1 MSAIMA
7 LANSIMFTTY
17 ALYYVNEL
25 GLNPFQLVLVGTFLE
40 LVIFLLE
47 IPTGVIADTYSRR
60 LSVINAFF
68 IMGAA
73 YILEGNVVL
82 ISDRLLQG
90 AVSLFI
96 LVVLSEMIR
105 GVGETFLSGA
115 QQSWI
120 TDEVGEER
128 LSRLFVRAGQVQQ
141 VASITGIILS
151 VVLSSIA
158 LNLPYI
164 IGGVLYV
171 GLAVYL
177 LIAMKETNFQR
188 TAQDD
193 LNSWSQLQTTFK
205 EGSSFVRKS
214 PILILILIVS
224 LFSGASSEGFD
235 RLWEAHFI
243 TDIGLS
249 AFNGWNSA
257 IWFGIFG
264 IVGMILGLVT
274 NEVVIRKINLESRVV
289 VRNLMLLLVF
299 MKIICVI
306 LFGLA
311 PNLIWA
317 LASFWLLGMFNSVF
331 YPLYSA
337 WLNQHLESGT
347 RSTVLSFLSQANA
360 IGQTAGGPVI
370 GWAGVRYTIRVSIVL
385 SAFMLLPL
393 VFVFQKLRKQE
404 ASE

>member
-1 MSAIMA
+1 MA

-47 IPTGVIADTYSRR
+47 IPTGVFADTYSRR
-60 LSVINAFF
+60 LSVIIAFF

-82 ISDRLLQG
+82 ISESLLQG
-90 AVSLFI
+90 AVSLFV
-96 LVVLSEMIR
+96 LVVLAEMIR

-128 LSRLFVRAGQVQQ
+128 IGRLFVRAGQFQQ
-141 VASITGIILS
+141 IASITGIILS
-151 VVLSSIA
+151 VVLSTIA
-158 LNLPYI
+158 LNLPYV
-164 IGGVLYV
+164 IGGGLYV

-177 LIAMKETNFQR
+177 LIAMKETNFR
-188 TAQDD
+188 AAARDD
-193 LNSWSQLQTTFK
+193 LNSWSQMRATFK
-205 EGSSFVRKS
+205 EGSSFVNKS
-214 PILILILIVS
+214 PVLLLILIVS

-243 TDIGLS
+243 TDIGLPT
-249 AFNGWNSA
+249 FNDWNSA
-257 IWFGIFG
+257 VWFGIFG
-264 IVGMILGLVT
+264 ICGMLLGLLT
-274 NEVVIRKINLESRVV
+274 NEVVIRRINLENRSV
-289 VRNLMLLLVF
+289 VRNLMLILVIL
-299 MKIICVI
+299 KIICVI
-306 LFGLA
+306 AFGLA
-311 PNLIWA
+311 PNLVWA

-337 WLNQHLESGT
+337 WLNQHIESGT

-385 SAFMLLPL
+385 SAVMLVPL
-393 VFVFQKLRKQE
+393 VFVFQKLRRQKE
-404 ASE
+404 NG